1 MIIVTARVT
10 LKSGEHE
17 TFLSAV
23 AQITPSS
30 RAEPGCISYH
40 CYADPFSKHDFLFVE
55 EWDSQDAL
63 NAHFETA
70 HFIAFSKIMAE
81 CTVGSP
87 IVKMYQV
94 NDISQ
99 R

>member
-10 LKSGEHE
+10 LKPGERE

-23 AQITPSS
+23 SEITPPS

-40 CYADPFSKHDFLFVE
+40 CYADPFSEHDFLFVE
-55 EWDSQDAL
+55 EWESQEAL
-63 NAHFETA
+63 DAHFETA
-70 HFIAFSKIMAE
+70 HFIAFSKILGG

-87 IVKMYQV
+87 IVKVYHV
-94 NDISQ
+94 NGIS
-99 R
+99 